1 MDVLIWLLSAKIMYC
16 LKASAAEDMVDFKIT
31 DMAMPADGTAGLEHA
46 MVEKAALARE
56 VIAAEQF
63 RSEDMPFAAFVRH
76 VQFVQFIIVPYHEN
90 APFGP

>member
-1 MDVLIWLLSAKIMYC
+1 MFLAVFTDHYVTGGYWFHLTIVEI
-16 LKASAAEDMVDFKIT
+16 KASAAEDMVDFKIT

-63 RSEDMPFAAFVRH
+63 RSENMPFAAFVRH
-76 VQFVQFIIVPYHEN
+76 VQFVQFIIVP
-90 APFGP
+90 